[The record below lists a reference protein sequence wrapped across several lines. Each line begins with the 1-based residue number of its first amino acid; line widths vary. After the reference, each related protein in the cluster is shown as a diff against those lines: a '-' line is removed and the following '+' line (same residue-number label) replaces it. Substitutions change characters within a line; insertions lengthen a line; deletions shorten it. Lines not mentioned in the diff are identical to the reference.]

1 MWNDWH
7 VFKEVLF
14 INCFQGSF
22 GKVDTDPGCE
32 MREESYDEVVYD
44 ELMKCQKNV
53 EKKCFMIQETT
64 FNVYK
69 VSSITHYLLD
79 KSFLIYFSKNWI
91 IPFLLQ

>member
-22 GKVDTDPGCE
+22 GKVDTDPACE